1 MSTEPQVSPSAPG
14 PGKTSIRSK
23 RTSRPSRAK
32 NFLEGSPLISILLL
46 SLFGA
51 ALITICFFGLPIAGP
66 NTYAYL
72 KSPQRVLSSLTFSYE
87 SDIRTRTAREERS
100 NRVHPV
106 YVITTEPYKKLED
119 CWYELMGRLND
130 LEPEKHEERT
140 DSEENP
146 QQTELFSG
154 ISSEE
159 FRLIAEEMSEKYEYS
174 FRPADLETLFRQT
187 DIEMRNQIGEQVLPI
202 IASLFSKGIYSSSNG
217 LGEDPEHSGII
228 RLSFLQ
234 TDDVLPSEQM
244 DSLANAERNLYL
256 EVTSDT
262 LDYPS
267 ELKKLLN
274 RILREGLAPNIQYDE
289 VLTMARRK
297 EAMDRVK
304 PVIERIQQGDI
315 VVDTGVNLGPLEME
329 RLTAYRNEL
338 KRQQV
343 GYSWLRFKQEIFL
356 TFLILIAVYL
366 FLRATN
372 NQILRD
378 NRKVAS
384 TVLLV
389 LLQLGLTR
397 LLIDLTDSSLISQH
411 PITPHILPYLVP
423 FSLAPILLGVLLG
436 LGPGL
441 FVSIFIGLFIALM
454 FNGSPLILVI
464 SVFSSIV
471 GLYFSQNIRK
481 RSKLVKSG
489 FMAGAATACCP
500 IILGLALDTELTTIA
515 IQVTVT
521 LGVGFVVGTLL
532 VGILPVMENIFRFTT
547 DITLL
552 ELTDYNHPLL
562 RELQLRAP
570 GSYHHSLTLANL
582 TENAAAAIGANP
594 LLARVC
600 SYYHDV
606 GKMIKPEYFI
616 ENQRDGINPHLERN
630 PSMSALVIKAHV
642 KEGVALARQHKLPQ
656 VIIDVIQ
663 QHHGTT
669 LIQYFFFMAKD
680 RERQKTRD
688 PFGINVPDLS
698 EISESTYR
706 YDGPRPRFK
715 ESAIVF
721 LGDAVEAASR
731 TLRKVSVQSIEELI
745 DKLFDD
751 RIRDGQLDESPLTFS
766 DIRKI
771 KKSFAFTLINALHAR
786 IEYPGKKEEVAVDKT
801 KEKTRESTS
810 QATVNLP
817 PSAQ

>member
-1 MSTEPQVSPSAPG
+1 MSTEPPIQPQAQG
-14 PGKTSIRSK
+14 PGKASVRSK

-32 NFLEGSPLISILLL
+32 NFLEGSPWISILLL

-51 ALITICFFGLPIAGP
+51 ALITICFLGLPIAGP

-72 KSPQRVLSSLTFSYE
+72 KSPQRVLSNLTFSYE
-87 SDIRTRTAREERS
+87 SEIRTRTAREERS

-119 CWYELMGRLND
+119 CWYELMGRLDD
-130 LEPEKHEERT
+130 LESEKNRETQQQSER
-140 DSEENP
+140 
-146 QQTELFSG
+146 LSG
-154 ISSEE
+154 VSSEE
-159 FRLIAEEMSEKYEYS
+159 FRLIAEEMSDKYGYS
-174 FRPADLETLFRQT
+174 FRPSDLETLFRRT
-187 DIEMRNQIGEQVLPI
+187 DIETRNQIGQQVLPI
-202 IASLFSKGIYSSSNG
+202 MATLFSKGIYSSSNG
-217 LGEDPEHSGII
+217 LGDDQEHSGII

-244 DSLANAERNLYL
+244 ESLGNAERTLYL
-256 EVTSDT
+256 EITGST

-267 ELKKLLN
+267 ELKEILN
-274 RILREGLAPNIQYDE
+274 RILREGLTPNIQYDDA
-289 VLTMARRK
+289 LTMARRK

-315 VVDTGVNLGPLEME
+315 VVDTGINLGPLEME
-329 RLTAYRNEL
+329 RLNSYRNEL
-338 KRQQV
+338 KQQQV
-343 GYSWLRFKQEIFL
+343 GYSWLRFKQEVFL

-397 LLIDLTDSSLISQH
+397 LLIDLTDSSIFAQH
-411 PITPHILPYLVP
+411 PLTPHILPYLIP

-436 LGPGL
+436 LAPGL
-441 FVSIFIGLFIALM
+441 FVSVFIGLFIALM
-454 FNGSPLILVI
+454 FNGSPLIFVI
-464 SVFSSIV
+464 SVFSSVV

-500 IILGLALDTELTTIA
+500 IFLGLALDTDLTTIA
-515 IQVTVT
+515 IQVAVT
-521 LGVGFVVGTLL
+521 LGIGFIVGTLL

-669 LIQYFFFMAKD
+669 LIQYFFSMAKD

-688 PFGINVPDLS
+688 PFGINIPNDSS

-751 RIRDGQLDESPLTFS
+751 RIQDGQLDESPLTFS

-786 IEYPGKKEEVAVDKT
+786 IEYPAKKEEIPVEKV
-801 KEKTRESTS
+801 KEKTREASSPVTFNPLS
-810 QATVNLP
+810 PGQ
-817 PSAQ
+817 

>member
-1 MSTEPQVSPSAPG
+1 MSNETSLQPAGPAAGKVSA
-14 PGKTSIRSK
+14 RAK

-32 NFLEGSPLISILLL
+32 SFLEGSPLISILLL

-51 ALITICFFGLPIAGP
+51 ALITVCFLGLPVAGP
-66 NTYAYL
+66 NTYAHL
-72 KSPQRVLSSLTFSYE
+72 KSPQRVLSSLTFTYE

-106 YVITTEPYKKLED
+106 YVITTEPYKKFED
-119 CWYELMGRLND
+119 CWFELISRLND
-130 LEPEKHEERT
+130 LESEKNQESGPDHFT
-140 DSEENP
+140 
-146 QQTELFSG
+146 G
-154 ISSEE
+154 ISREE
-159 FRLIAEEMSEKYEYS
+159 FRLISEELSEKYGYI
-174 FRPADLETLFRQT
+174 FQPADLESLFLNT
-187 DIEMRNQIGEQVLPI
+187 DIDLRKKIGEDVLP
-202 IASLFSKGIYSSSNG
+202 LLETVFSKGIYSSSND
-217 LGEDPEHSGII
+217 LGDGRDNSGII
-228 RLSFLQ
+228 RFSFLQ
-234 TDDVLPSEQM
+234 TDDVLPSEQVE
-244 DSLANAERNLYL
+244 SLANVERILHNQITSRNLGYPTEL
-256 EVTSDT
+256 AEVLS
-262 LDYPS
+262 
-267 ELKKLLN
+267 
-274 RILREGLAPNIQYDE
+274 RITKEGLAPNIQYDE
-289 VLTMARRK
+289 ALTTARRR

-315 VVDTGVNLGPLEME
+315 VVDTGVNLGPLELE
-329 RLTAYRNEL
+329 RLNAYRQEL
-338 KRQQV
+338 KLQQK
-343 GYSWLRFKQEIFL
+343 GYTWLRFKQEVIL
-356 TFLILIAVYL
+356 TLLVLTAVYL
-366 FLRATN
+366 YLRATN

-384 TVLLV
+384 TVLLI
-389 LLQLGLTR
+389 LLQLGITR
-397 LLIDLTDSSLISQH
+397 LLIDLTDATVLSQH
-411 PITPHILPYLVP
+411 PITPHILPYLIP
-423 FSLAPILLGVLLG
+423 FSLTPILLGVLLG

-441 FVSIFIGLFIALM
+441 FVSVFIGIFVALM
-454 FNGSPLILVI
+454 FNGSLLMFVI
-464 SVFSSIV
+464 AVFSSVV
-471 GLYFSQNIRK
+471 GLYFSQSIRK

-489 FMAGAATACCP
+489 FIAGAATACCP
-500 IILGLALDTELTTIA
+500 IILGFALDTEITTIA
-515 IQVTVT
+515 IQVAIT
-521 LGVGFVVGTLL
+521 LGVGFITGTLL

-562 RELQLRAP
+562 RDLQLRAP
-570 GSYHHSLTLANL
+570 GSYHHSLMLANL

-616 ENQRDGINPHLERN
+616 ENQRDGINPHMDRN

-669 LIQYFFFMAKD
+669 LIQYFFSVAKD

-688 PFGINVPDLS
+688 PFGINVAEPS

-715 ESAIVF
+715 ESAIIF

-731 TLRKVSVQSIEELI
+731 TLKKVSVQSIEELI

-751 RIRDGQLDESPLTFS
+751 RIQDGQLDESPLTFT

-771 KKSFAFTLINALHAR
+771 KKSFAFTLVNALHAR
-786 IEYPGKKEEVAVDKT
+786 IEYPSNKKDEPSP
-801 KEKTRESTS
+801 EKVREK
-810 QATVNLP
+810 AREIIHAGNP
-817 PSAQ
+817 NP